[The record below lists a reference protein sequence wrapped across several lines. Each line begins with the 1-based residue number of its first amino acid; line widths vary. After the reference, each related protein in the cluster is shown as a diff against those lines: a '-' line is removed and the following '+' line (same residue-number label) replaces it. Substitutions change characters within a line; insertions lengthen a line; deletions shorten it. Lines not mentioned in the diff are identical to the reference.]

1 MTAKFGSMTKKLR
14 LKAGFGLRPFA
25 ELIEMAPSNWAA
37 IEAGRRP
44 LPSERTRDVAEAL
57 GLVEGSAEW
66 VSFFDAAK
74 SPTEFPADVR
84 HLAKRRLIPALL
96 RTIDK
101 KKLGLHQN
109 PWVNRWVIEGG
120 FFLTL
125 TNSMF
130 V

>member
-1 MTAKFGSMTKKLR
+1 MTAKFGLMTKKLR

-96 RTIDK
+96 RTIDNK
-101 KKLGLHQN
+101 NLDDAAIQRLITD
-109 PWVNRWVIEGG
+109 IEEKEGA
-120 FFLTL
+120 
-125 TNSMF
+125 
-130 V
+130 